1 MAQGKQKVM
10 SDRTLRSASKFL
22 RRVFVG
28 KMEEQELFEA
38 IVEIDKEIL
47 RRVKEKADE
56 ARKHR
61 SVR

>member
-1 MAQGKQKVM
+1 MAQGKQKVI

-22 RRVFVG
+22 RRVYVG

-38 IVEIDKEIL
+38 LVEIDKEIL
-47 RRVKEKADE
+47 RRLREKADE

-61 SVR
+61 PVR